1 MHFMHIITGRI
12 NTVSR
17 QVFSIVCPL
26 ALAASHCS
34 RIGLLSVCSS
44 CTTTAESSAFVP
56 LVRHDRAVLS
66 EASTPMWR

>member
-17 QVFSIVCPL
+17 LVFCIVCPL

-34 RIGLLSVCSS
+34 RFGLLPLFSS

-56 LVRHDRAVLS
+56 QCAITVLCS
-66 EASTPMWR
+66 PEASTPMWR